1 MNAQLEKIMPIL
13 QKYKTDIQQLYG
25 EQMDSMIL
33 YGSYARGEARDES
46 DIDVLVLLKQMQS
59 PYSEIR
65 KMGDINNNYLLTYEY
80 LICPLPVSADNYLHQ
95 ETPLLRN
102 VKKEGIRI

>member
-1 MNAQLEKIMPIL
+1 MNKQLDKIMPVL
-13 QKYKTDIQQLYG
+13 QKYKTDIRQLYG
-25 EQMDSMIL
+25 EQMDNLIL
-33 YGSYARGEARDES
+33 YGSYARGEAKDES

-80 LICPLPVSADNYLHQ
+80 LICPVPTTTENFLNH
-95 ETPLLRN
+95 ETPLYRN
-102 VKKEGIRI
+102 IKKEGIKI